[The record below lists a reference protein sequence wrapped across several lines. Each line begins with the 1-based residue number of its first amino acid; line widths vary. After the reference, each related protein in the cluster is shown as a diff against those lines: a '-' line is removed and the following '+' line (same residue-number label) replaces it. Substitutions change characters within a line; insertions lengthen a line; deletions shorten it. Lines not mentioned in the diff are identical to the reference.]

1 RGWFPTRQDWS
12 ARGIP
17 QCIYVP
23 LEPST
28 EDRVEAM
35 RLGHERVVGLTL
47 EEDEERLMRI
57 AIRESAAESR
67 RAYEKKYGTEAER
80 EKRRE
85 AQAKAR
91 VKAMAERE
99 SLQRDE
105 EKQLMEVIKA
115 SLVESLGAGEKDDRD
130 VIAALEASKRDSENN
145 AREEGEDPDVLKVMA
160 ESRRQHEAMQ
170 ELRRVHGDMS
180 SVPPHF
186 QSAAETATTA
196 VSYAGDQTNHHP
208 PPIQAAAA
216 PPVVEDQSVP
226 TTLSAAPLPPPPPPP
241 PTVPMA
247 PDWLVSELP
256 VPAPAGAAGFVQAP
270 RQGYQG
276 QAFYAGMDQGHAATP
291 PTPRPP
297 PPPPPPTPPP
307 PPPAPAVYAPHA
319 TGGGGGGGG
328 HMETTHPGLEPTMA
342 QHAYS

>member
-1 RGWFPTRQDWS
+1 
-12 ARGIP
+12 
-17 QCIYVP
+17 
-23 LEPST
+23 
-28 EDRVEAM
+28 M

-115 SLVESLGAGEKDDRD
+115 SLEESLGAGEKDDRD

-145 AREEGEDPDVLKVMA
+145 AREEGEDPEVLKVIA

-180 SVPPHF
+180 GVPP
-186 QSAAETATTA
+186 QSPSAAETATTA
-196 VSYAGDQTNHHP
+196 VAYARDQAYHHP
-208 PPIQAAAA
+208 PPTAAAR
-216 PPVVEDQSVP
+216 PVVENQSVP
-226 TTLSAAPLPPPPPPP
+226 MTLSAAPPPP
-241 PTVPMA
+241 PTAVPVA
-247 PDWLVSELP
+247 RDWPMSEVP
-256 VPAPAGAAGFVQAP
+256 VPAPAGAAGVVQAP
-270 RQGYQG
+270 QQGYQG
-276 QAFYAGMDQGHAATP
+276 QEVYSAGVDQGHAATP
-291 PTPRPP
+291 PTLRAPP
-297 PPPPPPTPPP
+297 PPPPPPP
-307 PPPAPAVYAPHA
+307 VYAPHA
-319 TGGGGGGGG
+319 TGGGCIQV
-328 HMETTHPGLEPTMA
+328 EATTHPGLEPTMA
-342 QHAYS
+342 QHAYSVQQQQQQHSH